1 MSTILFELGCEEL
14 PPKSLKPLRDALQ
27 ASVIAQ
33 LTEADITFDSIK
45 AFAAPRR
52 LALQIQG
59 ISDKQPDRSEQKRGP
74 AIKAA
79 FDAEGNLSK
88 ALRGSVSSNIP
99 FENSQVLENFFRDSK
114 DEKSNRNF
122 KELIDK
128 INKQGYKEVLEE
140 LNQKSISF
148 LTKYG
153 IKISVSGTSKGSY
166 ISFEQ
171 TIQGQATTE
180 LLPAIFQTALDN
192 LPIAKRM
199 RSGASRNE
207 FVRPVQWAVLMQD
220 SAVIDATIQGHQT
233 ANQTRGHRFHSP
245 NYHEIA
251 HAGNYE
257 QLLDG
262 LKVVADFD
270 KRQMLIKNQVK
281 ALADEVNAD
290 AIVPQDLLDEVTA
303 LVDFPI
309 ALRASFE
316 PRFLQVPQE
325 ALISTMQADQKYF
338 CLTDKAGKLQPYFIF
353 ITNIESKD
361 PNQIIEGNEK
371 VVRPRLAD
379 AEFFFL
385 QDQKQPLFALT
396 ESLKT
401 RVFQD
406 KLGTIWEKSERIAK
420 LAAFIAAL
428 MQQQGQQIDIDET
441 VRAGILSKA
450 DLASSL
456 VGEYPELQ
464 GIAGTYYARLNNEP
478 EAVAASLEE
487 QYLPKF
493 SGDVLPQTPIGICL
507 ALADRLDTLVGI
519 FAIDQAPTGS
529 KDPFSLR
536 RSAIGILRILIE
548 KQLPINLVAL
558 VEQAIKGY
566 SDAEGSKI
574 EKMGDTFTQVMAFLN
589 SRYRAMYTEQ
599 GVSVDTIQAVQA
611 INPHMP
617 LDFDQRIRAVQAFS
631 ELSQASMLA
640 DSNKRVANIL
650 AKSEVSVA
658 DNVDEALLSESAEQS
673 LYGSVRQAQT
683 AVQPLLEQAD
693 YTQVLQTLASLDEP
707 LTQFFDNVMVN
718 SEDAA
723 LKNNRLALLKQ
734 VRALFLTVADI
745 SELQL

>member
-27 ASVIAQ
+27 ASVTEQ
-33 LTEADITFDSIK
+33 LNEAEIGFDSIK

-52 LALQIQG
+52 LAIRIEG

-79 FDAEGNLSK
+79 FDSDGNPTRAAMGFAKGLGIDAS
-88 ALRGSVSSNIP
+88 
-99 FENSQVLENFFRDSK
+99 
-114 DEKSNRNF
+114 
-122 KELIDK
+122 ELITINTDK
-128 INKQGYKEVLEE
+128 GDYVGY
-140 LNQKSISF
+140 
-148 LTKYG
+148 
-153 IKISVSGTSKGSY
+153 
-166 ISFEQ
+166 EQ
-171 TIQGQATTE
+171 IIQGQATTE
-180 LLPAIFQTALDN
+180 LLPTIFQTALDN

-233 ANQTRGHRFHSP
+233 GKQTRGHRFHSP
-245 NYHEIA
+245 DYHEIT
-251 HAGNYE
+251 HANDYE
-257 QLLDG
+257 QLLDD

-270 KRQMLIKNQVK
+270 KRQTLIKNQVK
-281 ALADEVNAD
+281 TLADEVNAD
-290 AIVPQDLLDEVTA
+290 PIVPQDLLDEVTA

-309 ALRASFE
+309 ALRANFE
-316 PRFLQVPQE
+316 ARFLQVPQE

-338 CLTDKAGKLQPYFIF
+338 CLTDKEGKLQPYFIF

-379 AEFFFL
+379 AEFCCL

-420 LAAFIAAL
+420 LAAFIATL
-428 MQQQGQQIDIDET
+428 MQQQGRDINVDET
-441 VRAGILSKA
+441 VRAAILSKA

-464 GIAGTYYARLNNEP
+464 GIAGTYYARLNDEP
-478 EAVAASLEE
+478 EAVAASLQE

-566 SDAEGSKI
+566 STSEGSKI
-574 EKMGDTFTQVMAFLN
+574 AKMGDTFTQVMAFLN

-599 GVSVDTIQAVQA
+599 GISVDTIQAVQA

-617 LDFDQRIRAVQAFS
+617 LDFDQRIRAVQTFS
-631 ELSQASMLA
+631 ELPQAEELA

-658 DNVDEALLSESAEQS
+658 DTVDEALLSEAAEQT
-673 LYGSVRQAQT
+673 LYQAVQQAQM
-683 AVQPLLEQAD
+683 AVKPLLETAD
-693 YTQVLQTLASLDEP
+693 YTQVLQTLVSLDAP
-707 LTQFFDNVMVN
+707 LSGFFADVMVN

>member
-27 ASVIAQ
+27 ASVTEQ

-52 LALQIQG
+52 LAIQIQG

-79 FDAEGNLSK
+79 FDSDGNPTRAAMGFAKGLGIEAS
-88 ALRGSVSSNIP
+88 
-99 FENSQVLENFFRDSK
+99 
-114 DEKSNRNF
+114 
-122 KELIDK
+122 ELITINTDK
-128 INKQGYKEVLEE
+128 GDYVGY
-140 LNQKSISF
+140 
-148 LTKYG
+148 
-153 IKISVSGTSKGSY
+153 
-166 ISFEQ
+166 EQ
-171 TIQGQATTE
+171 VIDGQATTE

-220 SAVIDATIQGHQT
+220 GTVIDAIIQGHQT
-233 ANQTRGHRFHSP
+233 GTQTRGHRFHSP
-245 NYHEIA
+245 DYHTIA
-251 HAGNYE
+251 HANDYE

-309 ALRASFE
+309 ALRANFE
-316 PRFLQVPQE
+316 ARFLQVPQE

-420 LAAFIAAL
+420 LAAFIATL
-428 MQQQGQQIDIDET
+428 MQQQGRDISIDET
-441 VRAGILSKA
+441 VRAAILSKA

-464 GIAGTYYARLNNEP
+464 GIAGTYYARLNGEP

-493 SGDVLPQTPIGICL
+493 SGDVLPKTPIGICL

-566 SDAEGSKI
+566 STSDGSKI
-574 EKMGDTFTQVMAFLN
+574 AKMGDTFTQVMAFLN

-617 LDFDQRIRAVQAFS
+617 LDFDQRIRAVQTFS
-631 ELSQASMLA
+631 KLPQASMLA

-658 DNVDEALLSESAEQS
+658 DNVDEALLSEPAEQE
-673 LYGSVRQAQT
+673 LYQAVQQAQK
-683 AVQPLLEQAD
+683 AVKPLLETAD
-693 YTQVLQTLASLDEP
+693 YTQVLQTLVSLDAP
-707 LTQFFDNVMVN
+707 LTQFFADVMVN
-718 SEDAA
+718 SEDVA

>member
-27 ASVIAQ
+27 TSVTEQ
-33 LTEADITFDSIK
+33 LTAADITFDSIK

-52 LALQIQG
+52 LAIQIQG
-59 ISDKQPDRSEQKRGP
+59 ISDKQPDRTEQKRGP

-79 FDAEGNLSK
+79 FDAEGNPTRAAMGFAKGLGIEAS
-88 ALRGSVSSNIP
+88 
-99 FENSQVLENFFRDSK
+99 
-114 DEKSNRNF
+114 
-122 KELIDK
+122 ELTTITTDK
-128 INKQGYKEVLEE
+128 GDYV
-140 LNQKSISF
+140 
-148 LTKYG
+148 G
-153 IKISVSGTSKGSY
+153 
-166 ISFEQ
+166 FEQ
-171 TIQGQATTE
+171 TIRGQATTE

-220 SAVIDATIQGHQT
+220 DTVIDATIQGHQT
-233 ANQTRGHRFHSP
+233 GTQTRGHRFHSP
-245 NYHEIA
+245 DYHNIA
-251 HAGNYE
+251 HANDYE
-257 QLLDG
+257 ELLSG

-281 ALADEVNAD
+281 ALADEVNSD
-290 AIVPQDLLDEVTA
+290 AIVPQDLLEEVTA

-316 PRFLQVPQE
+316 ARFLQVPQE

-338 CLTDKAGKLQPYFIF
+338 CLTDKTGKLQPYFIF

-396 ESLKT
+396 ESLKN

-420 LAAFIAAL
+420 LAAFIATL
-428 MQQQGQQIDIDET
+428 MQQQGHDINVDET

-464 GIAGTYYARLNNEP
+464 GIAGTYYARLNDEP

-548 KQLPINLVAL
+548 KQLSINLVAL
-558 VEQAIKGY
+558 VEEAIKNYGRQN
-566 SDAEGSKI
+566 ATKLINE
-574 EKMGDTFTQVMAFLN
+574 EKTMDLSISDTFTQVMAFLN

-650 AKSEVSVA
+650 AKSEVNVA
-658 DNVDEALLSESAEQS
+658 DTVDESLLSEPAEQN
-673 LYGSVRQAQT
+673 LYANVQQAQT
-683 AVQPLLEQAD
+683 VVQPLLEQAD

-707 LTQFFDNVMVN
+707 LTQFFDQVMVN

>member
-27 ASVIAQ
+27 TSVIEQ
-33 LTEADITFDSIK
+33 LIEADITFDSIK

-52 LALQIQG
+52 LAIQING
-59 ISDKQPDRSEQKRGP
+59 ISDKQPDRTEEKRGP

-79 FDAEGNLSK
+79 FDADGNPTRAAIGFAKGLGIEAS
-88 ALRGSVSSNIP
+88 
-99 FENSQVLENFFRDSK
+99 
-114 DEKSNRNF
+114 
-122 KELIDK
+122 ELITINTDK
-128 INKQGYKEVLEE
+128 GDYVGY
-140 LNQKSISF
+140 
-148 LTKYG
+148 
-153 IKISVSGTSKGSY
+153 
-166 ISFEQ
+166 EQ
-171 TIQGQATTE
+171 VIHGQATTE

-220 SAVIDATIQGHQT
+220 DAVIDAIIQGHQT
-233 ANQTRGHRFHSP
+233 GTQTRGHRFHSP
-245 NYHEIA
+245 DYHTIA
-251 HAGNYE
+251 HANDYE
-257 QLLDG
+257 QLLDS

-270 KRQMLIKNQVK
+270 KRQTLIKNQVK

-309 ALRASFE
+309 ALRANFE
-316 PRFLQVPQE
+316 ARFLQVPQE

-420 LAAFIAAL
+420 LAAFIATL
-428 MQQQGQQIDIDET
+428 MQQQGRDINIDET
-441 VRAGILSKA
+441 VRAAILSKA

-464 GIAGTYYARLNNEP
+464 GIAGTYYARLNDEP

-493 SGDVLPQTPIGICL
+493 SGDVLPETPVGICL

-566 SDAEGSKI
+566 STSDGSKI
-574 EKMGDTFTQVMAFLN
+574 AKMGDTFTQVMAFLN

-617 LDFDQRIRAVQAFS
+617 LDFDQRIRAVQTFS
-631 ELSQASMLA
+631 KLTQAEKLA

-658 DNVDEALLSESAEQS
+658 DKVDEALLSEPAEKA
-673 LYGSVRQAQT
+673 LYQAVKQAQT
-683 AVQPLLEQAD
+683 AVTPLLEAAD
-693 YTQVLQTLASLDEP
+693 YTQVLQTLVSLDEP
-707 LTQFFDNVMVN
+707 LTQFFADVMVN

>member
-27 ASVIAQ
+27 ESVTEQ
-33 LTEADITFDSIK
+33 LADANISFDSIK

-52 LALQIQG
+52 LAIQIQG
-59 ISDKQPDRSEQKRGP
+59 ISDKQPDRTEEKRGP

-79 FDAEGNLSK
+79 FDADGNPTRAAMGFAKGLGIEASK
-88 ALRGSVSSNIP
+88 LTTINT
-99 FENSQVLENFFRDSK
+99 
-114 DEKSNRNF
+114 
-122 KELIDK
+122 DK
-128 INKQGYKEVLEE
+128 GDYVGYV
-140 LNQKSISF
+140 
-148 LTKYG
+148 
-153 IKISVSGTSKGSY
+153 
-166 ISFEQ
+166 Q

-207 FVRPVQWAVLMQD
+207 FVRPVQWAVLMQND
-220 SAVIDATIQGHQT
+220 AVINATIQGHQT
-233 ANQTRGHRFHSP
+233 GTQTRGHRFHSP
-245 NYHEIA
+245 DYHNIA
-251 HAGNYE
+251 HANDYE

-262 LKVVADFD
+262 LKVVVDFD

-281 ALADEVNAD
+281 ALADEVSSD
-290 AIVPQDLLDEVTA
+290 AIVPQSLLDEVTA

-316 PRFLQVPQE
+316 ARFLQVPQE

-338 CLTDKAGKLQPYFIF
+338 CLTDKIGKLQPYFIF

-441 VRAGILSKA
+441 VRAAILSKA

-464 GIAGTYYARLNNEP
+464 GIAGTYYARLNDEP

-566 SDAEGSKI
+566 STSDGSKI
-574 EKMGDTFTQVMAFLN
+574 AKMGDTFTQVMAFLN

-599 GVSVDTIQAVQA
+599 GISVDTIQAVQA

-631 ELSQASMLA
+631 ELPQASMLA

-658 DNVDEALLSESAEQS
+658 DTVDEALLSEPAEQN
-673 LYGSVRQAQT
+673 LYASVKQAQT
-683 AVQPLLEQAD
+683 VVQPLLEQAD

-718 SEDAA
+718 SEDTA
-723 LKNNRLALLKQ
+723 LKANRLALLKQ

>member
-27 ASVIAQ
+27 ASVTEQ
-33 LTEADITFDSIK
+33 LTDADISFDSIK

-52 LALQIQG
+52 LAIQIQG
-59 ISDKQPDRSEQKRGP
+59 ISDKQPDRTEQKRGP

-79 FDAEGNLSK
+79 FDADGNPTRAAMGFAKGLGIDAS
-88 ALRGSVSSNIP
+88 
-99 FENSQVLENFFRDSK
+99 
-114 DEKSNRNF
+114 
-122 KELIDK
+122 ELTTINTDK
-128 INKQGYKEVLEE
+128 GDYVGY
-140 LNQKSISF
+140 
-148 LTKYG
+148 
-153 IKISVSGTSKGSY
+153 
-166 ISFEQ
+166 EQ
-171 TIQGQATTE
+171 TIHGQATTE

-199 RSGASRNE
+199 RSGASRDE

-220 SAVIDATIQGHQT
+220 DAIIDATIQGHQT
-233 ANQTRGHRFHSP
+233 GTQTRGHRFHSP
-245 NYHEIA
+245 DYHTIA
-251 HAGNYE
+251 HANDYE
-257 QLLDG
+257 QLLDS

-281 ALADEVNAD
+281 ALADEVNSD

-316 PRFLQVPQE
+316 ARFLQVPQE

-353 ITNIESKD
+353 ITNIESKE

-420 LAAFIAAL
+420 LAAFIATL
-428 MQQQGQQIDIDET
+428 MQQQGREISVDET
-441 VRAGILSKA
+441 VRAAILSKA

-464 GIAGTYYARLNNEP
+464 GVAGTYYARLNGEP

-558 VEQAIKGY
+558 VEQAIKNY
-566 SDAEGSKI
+566 SDAKGSKI
-574 EKMGDTFTQVMAFLN
+574 AKMGDTFTQVMAFLN

-650 AKSEVSVA
+650 AKSEMNVA
-658 DNVDEALLSESAEQS
+658 DTVDEALLAEPAEQS
-673 LYGSVRQAQT
+673 LYSSVREAQT
-683 AVQPLLEQAD
+683 AVTPLLEKAD

-718 SEDAA
+718 SENDA

>member
-1 MSTILFELGCEEL
+1 MTTILFELGCEEL
-14 PPKSLKPLRDALQ
+14 PPKSLKTLRDALQ
-27 ASVIAQ
+27 NSVTEQ
-33 LTEADITFDSIK
+33 LVDADIRFDTIK

-52 LALQIQG
+52 LALQIHA
-59 ISDKQPDRSEQKRGP
+59 IADKQPDRSEQKRGP

-79 FDAEGNLSK
+79 FDADGNPTRAAIGFAKGLGIEAS
-88 ALRGSVSSNIP
+88 
-99 FENSQVLENFFRDSK
+99 
-114 DEKSNRNF
+114 
-122 KELIDK
+122 ELMIINTDK
-128 INKQGYKEVLEE
+128 GDYVGY
-140 LNQKSISF
+140 
-148 LTKYG
+148 
-153 IKISVSGTSKGSY
+153 
-166 ISFEQ
+166 EQ
-171 TIQGQATTE
+171 TVHGKAVAE
-180 LLPAIFQTALDN
+180 LLPQIFQTALDN

-199 RSGASRNE
+199 RSGTSRDE
-207 FVRPVQWAVLMQD
+207 FVRPVQWVVLMAD
-220 SAVIDATIQGHQT
+220 DEVIDASIQGHQSGQ
-233 ANQTRGHRFHSP
+233 QTRGHRFHSP
-245 NYHEIA
+245 DYHMIN
-251 HAGNYE
+251 HANDYE
-257 QLLDG
+257 ALLDS

-270 KRQMLIKNQVK
+270 KRQAFINNQVQ
-281 ALADEVNAD
+281 ALADEINAT

-309 ALRASFE
+309 ALRADFE

-338 CLTDKAGKLQPYFIF
+338 CLTDKDGKLQPYFIF
-353 ITNIESKD
+353 ITHIASKD
-361 PNQIIEGNEK
+361 PKQIIEGNEK

-385 QDQKQPLFALT
+385 QDQKQPLAALT

-406 KLGTIWEKSERIAK
+406 QLGTIWEKSERIAK
-420 LAAFIAAL
+420 LATFIATL
-428 MQQQGQQIDIDET
+428 LQEQGQQIDIEET
-441 VRAGILSKA
+441 ARAAMLSKA

-456 VGEYPELQ
+456 VGEYPDLQ
-464 GIAGTYYARLNNEP
+464 GIAGTYYARLNGEP

-493 SGDVLPQTPIGICL
+493 SGDVLPKTPIGICL

-519 FAIDQAPTGS
+519 FAIGQPPTGS

-548 KQLPINLVAL
+548 KQLPINLIAL
-558 VEQAIKGY
+558 VEQAIKNY
-566 SDAEGSKI
+566 NDKSGSKI
-574 EKMGDTFTQVMAFLN
+574 ANMGDTFTQVITFLN

-617 LDFDQRIRAVQAFS
+617 LDFDQRIRAVQAFRA
-631 ELSQASMLA
+631 LSQAEKLA
-640 DSNKRVANIL
+640 ESNKRVANIL
-650 AKSEVSVA
+650 AKSESA
-658 DNVDEALLSESAEQS
+658 IAENVDETILIEPAEQA
-673 LYGSVRQAQT
+673 LYSNVRQAQT
-683 AVQPLLEQAD
+683 AVQPLLAQAN
-693 YTQVLQTLASLDEP
+693 YTQALQTLASLDEP
-707 LTQFFDNVMVN
+707 LTQFFDGVMVN
-718 SEDAA
+718 SDDAA

>member
-27 ASVIAQ
+27 ASVTEQ
-33 LTEADITFDSIK
+33 LNEAEIGFDSIK

-52 LALQIQG
+52 LAIRIEG
-59 ISDKQPDRSEQKRGP
+59 ISDKQPDRSEQKCGP

-79 FDAEGNLSK
+79 FDSDGNPTRAAMGFAKGLGIDAS
-88 ALRGSVSSNIP
+88 
-99 FENSQVLENFFRDSK
+99 
-114 DEKSNRNF
+114 
-122 KELIDK
+122 ELITINTDK
-128 INKQGYKEVLEE
+128 GDYVGY
-140 LNQKSISF
+140 
-148 LTKYG
+148 
-153 IKISVSGTSKGSY
+153 
-166 ISFEQ
+166 EQ
-171 TIQGQATTE
+171 IIQGQATTE
-180 LLPAIFQTALDN
+180 LLPTIFQTALDN

-220 SAVIDATIQGHQT
+220 DVVIDATIQGHQT
-233 ANQTRGHRFHSP
+233 GKQTRGHRFHSP
-245 NYHEIA
+245 DYHEIT
-251 HAGNYE
+251 HANDYE

-270 KRQMLIKNQVK
+270 KRQTLIKNQVK
-281 ALADEVNAD
+281 TLADEVNAD
-290 AIVPQDLLDEVTA
+290 PIVPQDLLDEVTA

-309 ALRASFE
+309 ALRANFE

-420 LAAFIAAL
+420 LAAFIATL
-428 MQQQGQQIDIDET
+428 MQQQGRDINVDET
-441 VRAGILSKA
+441 VRAAILSKA

-464 GIAGTYYARLNNEP
+464 GIAGTYYARLNDEP
-478 EAVAASLEE
+478 EAVAASLQE

-493 SGDVLPQTPIGICL
+493 SGDVLPQTPIGISL

-566 SDAEGSKI
+566 STSEGSKI
-574 EKMGDTFTQVMAFLN
+574 AKMGDTFTQVMAFLN

-617 LDFDQRIRAVQAFS
+617 LDFDQRIRAVQTFS
-631 ELSQASMLA
+631 ELPQAEKLA

-658 DNVDEALLSESAEQS
+658 DTVDEALLSEPAEQA
-673 LYGSVRQAQT
+673 LYQAIQQAQT
-683 AVQPLLEQAD
+683 AVKPLLETAD
-693 YTQVLQTLASLDEP
+693 YTQVLQTLVSLDAP
-707 LTQFFDNVMVN
+707 LSDFFADVMVN

>member
-27 ASVIAQ
+27 ESVTEQ
-33 LTEADITFDSIK
+33 LADANISFDSIK

-52 LALQIQG
+52 LAIQIQG
-59 ISDKQPDRSEQKRGP
+59 ISDKQPDRTEEKRGP

-79 FDAEGNLSK
+79 FDADGNPTRAAMGFAKGLGIEAS
-88 ALRGSVSSNIP
+88 
-99 FENSQVLENFFRDSK
+99 
-114 DEKSNRNF
+114 
-122 KELIDK
+122 ELTTINTDK
-128 INKQGYKEVLEE
+128 GDYVGYV
-140 LNQKSISF
+140 
-148 LTKYG
+148 
-153 IKISVSGTSKGSY
+153 
-166 ISFEQ
+166 Q

-207 FVRPVQWAVLMQD
+207 FVRPVQWVVLMQD
-220 SAVIDATIQGHQT
+220 DAVINATIQGHQT
-233 ANQTRGHRFHSP
+233 GTQTRGHRFHSP
-245 NYHEIA
+245 DYHNIG
-251 HAGNYE
+251 HANDYE

-281 ALADEVNAD
+281 ALADEVSSD
-290 AIVPQDLLDEVTA
+290 AIVPQSLLDEVTA

-316 PRFLQVPQE
+316 ARFLQVPQE

-428 MQQQGQQIDIDET
+428 MQQQGQQIDIDDT
-441 VRAGILSKA
+441 VRAAILSKA

-464 GIAGTYYARLNNEP
+464 GIAGTYYARLNDEP

-566 SDAEGSKI
+566 STAEGSKI
-574 EKMGDTFTQVMAFLN
+574 AKMGDTFTQVMAFLN

-617 LDFDQRIRAVQAFS
+617 LDFDQRIRAVQTFS
-631 ELSQASMLA
+631 DLPQASMLA

-650 AKSEVSVA
+650 AKSEVDVA
-658 DNVDEALLSESAEQS
+658 NTVDESLLTEPAEQN
-673 LYGSVRQAQT
+673 LYASVKQAQT
-683 AVQPLLEQAD
+683 VVQPLLEQAD

-718 SEDAA
+718 SEDTA
-723 LKNNRLALLKQ
+723 LKANRLALLKQ

>member
-27 ASVIAQ
+27 ASVTEQ
-33 LTEADITFDSIK
+33 LNEAEIGFDSIK

-52 LALQIQG
+52 LAIRIEG

-79 FDAEGNLSK
+79 FDSDGNPTRAAMGFAKGLGIDAS
-88 ALRGSVSSNIP
+88 
-99 FENSQVLENFFRDSK
+99 
-114 DEKSNRNF
+114 
-122 KELIDK
+122 ELITINTDK
-128 INKQGYKEVLEE
+128 GDYVGY
-140 LNQKSISF
+140 
-148 LTKYG
+148 
-153 IKISVSGTSKGSY
+153 
-166 ISFEQ
+166 EQ
-171 TIQGQATTE
+171 IIQGQATTE
-180 LLPAIFQTALDN
+180 LLPTIFQTALDN

-233 ANQTRGHRFHSP
+233 GKQTRGHRFHSP
-245 NYHEIA
+245 DYHEIT
-251 HAGNYE
+251 HANDYE
-257 QLLDG
+257 QLLDD

-270 KRQMLIKNQVK
+270 KRQTLIKNQVK
-281 ALADEVNAD
+281 TLADEVNAD
-290 AIVPQDLLDEVTA
+290 PIVPQDLLDEVTA

-309 ALRASFE
+309 ALRANFE
-316 PRFLQVPQE
+316 ARFLQVPQE

-420 LAAFIAAL
+420 LAAFIATL
-428 MQQQGQQIDIDET
+428 MQQQGRDINVDET
-441 VRAGILSKA
+441 VRAAILSKA

-478 EAVAASLEE
+478 EAVAASLQE

-566 SDAEGSKI
+566 STSEGSKI
-574 EKMGDTFTQVMAFLN
+574 AKMGDTFTQVMAFLN

-617 LDFDQRIRAVQAFS
+617 LDFDQRIRAVQTFS
-631 ELSQASMLA
+631 ELPQAEELA

-658 DNVDEALLSESAEQS
+658 DTVDEALLSEPAEQT
-673 LYGSVRQAQT
+673 LYQAVQQAQT
-683 AVQPLLEQAD
+683 AVKPLLETAD
-693 YTQVLQTLASLDEP
+693 YTQVLQTLVSLDAP
-707 LTQFFDNVMVN
+707 LTQFFADVMVN

>member
-27 ASVIAQ
+27 ESVIEQ
-33 LTEADITFDSIK
+33 LNEAEISFDSIK

-79 FDAEGNLSK
+79 FDADGNPTRAAMGFAKGLGIEAS
-88 ALRGSVSSNIP
+88 
-99 FENSQVLENFFRDSK
+99 
-114 DEKSNRNF
+114 
-122 KELIDK
+122 ELITINTDK
-128 INKQGYKEVLEE
+128 GDYVGY
-140 LNQKSISF
+140 
-148 LTKYG
+148 
-153 IKISVSGTSKGSY
+153 
-166 ISFEQ
+166 EQ
-171 TIQGQATTE
+171 VIHGQATTE

-220 SAVIDATIQGHQT
+220 STVIDATIQGHQT
-233 ANQTRGHRFHSP
+233 GTQTRGHRFHSP

-251 HAGNYE
+251 HANDYE

-270 KRQMLIKNQVK
+270 KRQMLIKNQMK
-281 ALADEVNAD
+281 ALADEVNSD

-338 CLTDKAGKLQPYFIF
+338 CLTDKTGKLQPYFIF

-658 DNVDEALLSESAEQS
+658 DNVDEALLSEPAEQG
-673 LYGSVRQAQT
+673 LYASVIQAQT
-683 AVQPLLEQAD
+683 AVKPLLEQAD

>member
-27 ASVIAQ
+27 ASVTEQ

-52 LALQIQG
+52 LAIQIQG

-79 FDAEGNLSK
+79 FDSDGNPTRAAMGFAKGLGIEAS
-88 ALRGSVSSNIP
+88 
-99 FENSQVLENFFRDSK
+99 
-114 DEKSNRNF
+114 
-122 KELIDK
+122 ELITINTDK
-128 INKQGYKEVLEE
+128 GDYVGY
-140 LNQKSISF
+140 
-148 LTKYG
+148 
-153 IKISVSGTSKGSY
+153 
-166 ISFEQ
+166 EQ
-171 TIQGQATTE
+171 VIHGQATTE

-220 SAVIDATIQGHQT
+220 STVIDATIQGHQT
-233 ANQTRGHRFHSP
+233 GTQTRGHRFHSP
-245 NYHEIA
+245 DYHTIA
-251 HAGNYE
+251 HANDYE

-309 ALRASFE
+309 ALRANFE
-316 PRFLQVPQE
+316 ARFLQVPQE

-420 LAAFIAAL
+420 LAAFIATL
-428 MQQQGQQIDIDET
+428 MQQQGRDISIDET
-441 VRAGILSKA
+441 VRAAILSKA

-464 GIAGTYYARLNNEP
+464 GIAGTYYARLNGEP
-478 EAVAASLEE
+478 EAIAASLEE

-493 SGDVLPQTPIGICL
+493 SGDVLPKTPIGICL

-566 SDAEGSKI
+566 STSDGSKI
-574 EKMGDTFTQVMAFLN
+574 AKMGDTFTQVMAFLN

-617 LDFDQRIRAVQAFS
+617 LDFDQRIRAVQTFS
-631 ELSQASMLA
+631 KLPQASMLA

-658 DNVDEALLSESAEQS
+658 DNVDESLLSEPAEQA
-673 LYGSVRQAQT
+673 LYQAVQQAQT
-683 AVQPLLEQAD
+683 AVKPLLETAD
-693 YTQVLQTLASLDEP
+693 YTQVLQTLVSLDAP
-707 LTQFFDNVMVN
+707 LTQFFADVMVN
-718 SEDAA
+718 SDDAA

>member
-27 ASVIAQ
+27 ASVTEQ
-33 LTEADITFDSIK
+33 LNEAEISFDSIK

>member
-27 ASVIAQ
+27 TSVTEQ
-33 LTEADITFDSIK
+33 LSAAEITFDSIK
-45 AFAAPRR
+45 AFATPRR
-52 LALQIQG
+52 LAIQIEG
-59 ISDKQPDRSEQKRGP
+59 ISDKQPDRTEQKRGP

-79 FDAEGNLSK
+79 FDSDGNPTRAAIGFAKGLGIEAS
-88 ALRGSVSSNIP
+88 
-99 FENSQVLENFFRDSK
+99 
-114 DEKSNRNF
+114 
-122 KELIDK
+122 ELTTINTDK
-128 INKQGYKEVLEE
+128 GDYV
-140 LNQKSISF
+140 
-148 LTKYG
+148 G
-153 IKISVSGTSKGSY
+153 
-166 ISFEQ
+166 FEQ
-171 TIQGQATTE
+171 TISGQATTE
-180 LLPAIFQTALDN
+180 LLPAIFQTALDS

-207 FVRPVQWAVLMQD
+207 FVRPVQWVVLMQD
-220 SAVIDATIQGHQT
+220 DTVIDATIQGHET
-233 ANQTRGHRFHSP
+233 GSQTRGHRFHSP
-245 NYHEIA
+245 DYHDIA
-251 HAGNYE
+251 HANDYE

-281 ALADEVNAD
+281 ALADEVNSD

-316 PRFLQVPQE
+316 ARFLQVPQE

-338 CLTDKAGKLQPYFIF
+338 CLTDKTGKLQPYFIF

-420 LAAFIAAL
+420 LAAFIATL
-428 MQQQGQQIDIDET
+428 MQQQGHDINVDDT

-464 GIAGTYYARLNNEP
+464 GIAGTYYARLNEEP

-493 SGDVLPQTPIGICL
+493 SGDVLPQTPVGICL

-566 SDAEGSKI
+566 SDAEGTKI
-574 EKMGDTFTQVMAFLN
+574 AKMGDTFTQVMAFLN

-650 AKSEVSVA
+650 AKSEVDVA
-658 DNVDEALLSESAEQS
+658 DTVDEALLSETAEQN
-673 LYGSVRQAQT
+673 LYANVQQAQT
-683 AVQPLLEQAD
+683 VVQPLLEQAD

-718 SEDAA
+718 SDDAA

>member
-1 MSTILFELGCEEL
+1 MSSILFELGCEEL
-14 PPKSLKPLRDALQ
+14 PPKSLKTLRDALQ
-27 ASVIAQ
+27 ASVTEQ
-33 LTEADITFDSIK
+33 LNEADISFDSIHS
-45 AFAAPRR
+45 FAAPRR

-79 FDAEGNLSK
+79 FDAEGNPTRA
-88 ALRGSVSSNIP
+88 ALGFAKGLGIEAS
-99 FENSQVLENFFRDSK
+99 
-114 DEKSNRNF
+114 
-122 KELIDK
+122 ELITINTDK
-128 INKQGYKEVLEE
+128 GDYIGYE
-140 LNQKSISF
+140 QKV
-148 LTKYG
+148 T
-153 IKISVSGTSKGSY
+153 
-166 ISFEQ
+166 
-171 TIQGQATTE
+171 GQAVTE
-180 LLPAIFQTALDN
+180 LLPQILQTALDQ

-199 RSGASRNE
+199 RSGASREE

-220 SAVIDATIQGHQT
+220 DQVIEAVIQGQQT
-233 ANQTRGHRFHSP
+233 GTQTRGHRFHSP
-245 NYHEIA
+245 DYHTID
-251 HAGNYE
+251 HADNYE
-257 QLLDG
+257 EFLQS
-262 LKVVADFD
+262 LKVIVDFD
-270 KRQMLIKNQVK
+270 KRKTLIKNQVK
-281 ALADEVNAD
+281 ALADQVNAN
-290 AIVPQDLLDEVTA
+290 AIVPPELLDEVTA

-338 CLTDKAGKLQPYFIF
+338 CLTDKDGKLQPYFIF

-361 PNQIIEGNEK
+361 PNQIVQGNEK

-396 ESLKT
+396 ENLKT

-406 KLGTIWEKSERIAK
+406 KLGTIWQKSERIAK
-420 LAAFIAAL
+420 LAAFIATL
-428 MQQQGQQIDIDET
+428 MQQQGMQISINET
-441 VRAGILSKA
+441 VRAAILSKA

-464 GIAGTYYARLNNEP
+464 GIAGTYYARLNDEP

-558 VEQAIKGY
+558 VEQAVNNYTSGE
-566 SDAEGSKI
+566 DSKI
-574 EKMGDTFTQVMAFLN
+574 AKMGDTLTQVMAFLN

-631 ELSQASMLA
+631 ALPQASKLA

-650 AKSEVSVA
+650 AKSESDVA
-658 DNVDEALLSESAEQS
+658 SSVDESLLVEPAEQE
-673 LYGSVRQAQT
+673 LYRAVSQAQT
-683 AVQPLLEQAD
+683 AVEPLLARAD
-693 YTQVLQTLASLDEP
+693 YTQILQTLASLDEP
-707 LTQFFDNVMVN
+707 LTQFFEGVMVN
-718 SEDAA
+718 SEELA

>member
-79 FDAEGNLSK
+79 FDAEGNPTRAAMGFAKGLGIEAS
-88 ALRGSVSSNIP
+88 
-99 FENSQVLENFFRDSK
+99 
-114 DEKSNRNF
+114 
-122 KELIDK
+122 ELITINTDK
-128 INKQGYKEVLEE
+128 GDYVGY
-140 LNQKSISF
+140 
-148 LTKYG
+148 
-153 IKISVSGTSKGSY
+153 
-166 ISFEQ
+166 EQ
-171 TIQGQATTE
+171 VIHGQATTE
-180 LLPAIFQTALDN
+180 LLAAIFQTALDN

-220 SAVIDATIQGHQT
+220 STVIDAIIQGHQT
-233 ANQTRGHRFHSP
+233 GTQTRGHRFHSP

-251 HAGNYE
+251 HANDYE
-257 QLLDG
+257 ELLGG

-281 ALADEVNAD
+281 ALADEVNSD

-558 VEQAIKGY
+558 VEQAVKGY

-658 DNVDEALLSESAEQS
+658 DTVDEALLSEPAEQS
-673 LYGSVRQAQT
+673 LYASVLQAQT
-683 AVQPLLEQAD
+683 AVKPLLEQAD

>member
-1 MSTILFELGCEEL
+1 MSIILFELGCEEL

-27 ASVIAQ
+27 TSVTEQ
-33 LTEADITFDSIK
+33 LTAADITFDSIK

-52 LALQIQG
+52 LAIQIQG
-59 ISDKQPDRSEQKRGP
+59 ISDKQPDRTEQKRGP

-79 FDAEGNLSK
+79 FDSDGNPTRAAMGFAKGLGVEAS
-88 ALRGSVSSNIP
+88 
-99 FENSQVLENFFRDSK
+99 D
-114 DEKSNRNF
+114 
-122 KELIDK
+122 LITINTDK
-128 INKQGYKEVLEE
+128 GDYVGY
-140 LNQKSISF
+140 
-148 LTKYG
+148 
-153 IKISVSGTSKGSY
+153 
-166 ISFEQ
+166 EQ
-171 TIQGQATTE
+171 TIHGQATTE

-207 FVRPVQWAVLMQD
+207 FVRPVQWVVLMQND
-220 SAVIDATIQGHQT
+220 TVIDATIQGHQT
-233 ANQTRGHRFHSP
+233 STQTRGHRFHSP
-245 NYHEIA
+245 DCHSIENA
-251 HAGNYE
+251 NNYE

-270 KRQMLIKNQVK
+270 KRQMLINNQVK
-281 ALADEVNAD
+281 ALADEVNSD

-316 PRFLQVPQE
+316 ARFLQVPQE

-338 CLTDKAGKLQPYFIF
+338 CLTDKTGKLQPYFIF

-396 ESLKT
+396 ESLKN

-420 LAAFIAAL
+420 LAAFIATL
-428 MQQQGQQIDIDET
+428 MQQQGHNINVDET

-464 GIAGTYYARLNNEP
+464 GIAGTYYARLNDEL

-574 EKMGDTFTQVMAFLN
+574 AKMGDTFTQVMAFLN

-617 LDFDQRIRAVQAFS
+617 LDFDQRIRAVQAFG

-650 AKSEVSVA
+650 AKSEVNVA
-658 DNVDEALLSESAEQS
+658 DTVDEALLSESAEQN
-673 LYGSVRQAQT
+673 LYASVKQAQT
-683 AVQPLLEQAD
+683 VVQPLLEQAD

-707 LTQFFDNVMVN
+707 LTQFFDQVMVN

>member
-1 MSTILFELGCEEL
+1 MTTILFELGCEEL

-27 ASVIAQ
+27 ASVTAQ
-33 LTEADITFDSIK
+33 LAEADISFDSIK

-52 LALQIQG
+52 LALQIEG
-59 ISDKQPDRSEQKRGP
+59 ISEKQPDRTEEKRGP

-79 FDAEGNLSK
+79 FDAEGNPTRAAIGFAKGLGIEAS
-88 ALRGSVSSNIP
+88 
-99 FENSQVLENFFRDSK
+99 
-114 DEKSNRNF
+114 
-122 KELIDK
+122 ELTTINTDK
-128 INKQGYKEVLEE
+128 GDYVGYV
-140 LNQKSISF
+140 QM
-148 LTKYG
+148 
-153 IKISVSGTSKGSY
+153 V
-166 ISFEQ
+166 
-171 TIQGQATTE
+171 QGQATTE

-207 FVRPVQWAVLMQD
+207 FVRPVQWVVLMQD
-220 SAVIDATIQGHQT
+220 STVIDATIQGHQT
-233 ANQTRGHRFHSP
+233 GNQTRGHRFHSP
-245 NYHEIA
+245 EYHTIA
-251 HAGNYE
+251 HANDYE
-257 QLLDG
+257 QLLEG

-270 KRQMLIKNQVK
+270 KRQAFINNQVQ
-281 ALADEVNAD
+281 ALAAEVNAD
-290 AIVPQDLLDEVTA
+290 AIVPQSLLDEVTA

-338 CLTDKAGKLQPYFIF
+338 CLTDKEGKLQPYFIF

-493 SGDVLPQTPIGICL
+493 SGDVLPKTPIGICL

-519 FAIDQAPTGS
+519 FAIGQAPTGS

-566 SDAEGSKI
+566 SSSDASKI
-574 EKMGDTFTQVMAFLN
+574 AKMGDTFTQVMAFLN

-617 LDFDQRIRAVQAFS
+617 LDFDQRIRAVQTFS
-631 ELSQASMLA
+631 ELPQASMLA

-650 AKSEVSVA
+650 AKSEGTVA
-658 DNVDEALLSESAEQS
+658 DEVNVLILTEDAEKT
-673 LYGSVRQAQT
+673 LYETVQQAQLDVT
-683 AVQPLLEQAD
+683 PLLETAN
-693 YTQVLQTLASLDEP
+693 YTQVLQTLVSLDAP
-707 LTQFFDNVMVN
+707 LTQFFADVMVN

-723 LKNNRLALLKQ
+723 LKANRLALLKQ

>member
-27 ASVIAQ
+27 ASITEQ
-33 LTEADITFDSIK
+33 LTEAEISFDSIK

-59 ISDKQPDRSEQKRGP
+59 IGDKQPDRREQKRGP

-79 FDAEGNLSK
+79 FDADGNPTRAAMGFAKGLGIEAS
-88 ALRGSVSSNIP
+88 
-99 FENSQVLENFFRDSK
+99 
-114 DEKSNRNF
+114 
-122 KELIDK
+122 ELITINTDK
-128 INKQGYKEVLEE
+128 GDYVGY
-140 LNQKSISF
+140 
-148 LTKYG
+148 
-153 IKISVSGTSKGSY
+153 
-166 ISFEQ
+166 EQ

-180 LLPAIFQTALDN
+180 LLPAIFQTALDK

-233 ANQTRGHRFHSP
+233 GTQTRGHRFHSP
-245 NYHEIA
+245 DYHNIA
-251 HAGNYE
+251 HANDYE
-257 QLLDG
+257 ELLSG

-281 ALADEVNAD
+281 ALSDEVNSD
-290 AIVPQDLLDEVTA
+290 AIVPQTLLDEVTA

-316 PRFLQVPQE
+316 ARFLQVPQE

-338 CLTDKAGKLQPYFIF
+338 CLTDKTGKLQPYFIF

-396 ESLKT
+396 ESLKN

-428 MQQQGQQIDIDET
+428 MQQQGQQISIDET

-566 SDAEGSKI
+566 SNTDGSKI
-574 EKMGDTFTQVMAFLN
+574 AKMGDTFTQVMAFLN

-658 DNVDEALLSESAEQS
+658 DNVDEALLSEPAEQS
-673 LYGSVRQAQT
+673 LYASVQQAQT

-693 YTQVLQTLASLDEP
+693 YTQVLQTLASLDKP

>member
-27 ASVIAQ
+27 ASVTEQ
-33 LTEADITFDSIK
+33 LNEAEIGFDSIK

-52 LALQIQG
+52 LAIRIEG

-79 FDAEGNLSK
+79 FDSDGNPTRAAMGFAKGLGIDAS
-88 ALRGSVSSNIP
+88 
-99 FENSQVLENFFRDSK
+99 
-114 DEKSNRNF
+114 
-122 KELIDK
+122 ELITINTDK
-128 INKQGYKEVLEE
+128 GDYVGY
-140 LNQKSISF
+140 
-148 LTKYG
+148 
-153 IKISVSGTSKGSY
+153 
-166 ISFEQ
+166 EQ
-171 TIQGQATTE
+171 IIQGQATTE
-180 LLPAIFQTALDN
+180 LLPTIFQTALDN

-233 ANQTRGHRFHSP
+233 GKQTRGHRFHSP
-245 NYHEIA
+245 DYHEIT
-251 HAGNYE
+251 HANDYE
-257 QLLDG
+257 QLLDD

-270 KRQMLIKNQVK
+270 KRQTLIKNQVK
-281 ALADEVNAD
+281 TLADEVNAD
-290 AIVPQDLLDEVTA
+290 PIVPQDLLDEVTA

-309 ALRASFE
+309 ALRANFE
-316 PRFLQVPQE
+316 ARFLQVPQE

-420 LAAFIAAL
+420 LAAFIATL
-428 MQQQGQQIDIDET
+428 MQQQGRDINVDET
-441 VRAGILSKA
+441 VRAAILSKA

-478 EAVAASLEE
+478 EAVAASLQE

-566 SDAEGSKI
+566 STSEGSKI
-574 EKMGDTFTQVMAFLN
+574 AKMGDTFTQVMAFLN

-617 LDFDQRIRAVQAFS
+617 LDFDQRIRAVQTFS
-631 ELSQASMLA
+631 ELPQAEKLA

-658 DNVDEALLSESAEQS
+658 DTVDEALLSEPAEQT
-673 LYGSVRQAQT
+673 LYQAVQQAQM
-683 AVQPLLEQAD
+683 AVKPLLETAD
-693 YTQVLQTLASLDEP
+693 YTQVLQTLVSLDAP
-707 LTQFFDNVMVN
+707 LTQFFADVMVN

>member
-27 ASVIAQ
+27 ASVTEQ
-33 LTEADITFDSIK
+33 LNEAEIGFDSIK

-52 LALQIQG
+52 LAIRIEG

-79 FDAEGNLSK
+79 FDSDGNPTRAAMGFAKGLGIDAS
-88 ALRGSVSSNIP
+88 
-99 FENSQVLENFFRDSK
+99 
-114 DEKSNRNF
+114 
-122 KELIDK
+122 ELITINTDK
-128 INKQGYKEVLEE
+128 GDYVGY
-140 LNQKSISF
+140 
-148 LTKYG
+148 
-153 IKISVSGTSKGSY
+153 
-166 ISFEQ
+166 EQ
-171 TIQGQATTE
+171 IIQGQATTE
-180 LLPAIFQTALDN
+180 LLPTIFQTALDN

-220 SAVIDATIQGHQT
+220 DVVIDATIQGHQT
-233 ANQTRGHRFHSP
+233 GKQTRGHRFHSP
-245 NYHEIA
+245 DYHEIT
-251 HAGNYE
+251 HANDYE

-270 KRQMLIKNQVK
+270 KRQTLIKNQVK
-281 ALADEVNAD
+281 TLADEVNAD
-290 AIVPQDLLDEVTA
+290 PIVPQDLLDEVTA

-309 ALRASFE
+309 ALRANFE
-316 PRFLQVPQE
+316 ARFLQVPQE

-420 LAAFIAAL
+420 LAAFIATL
-428 MQQQGQQIDIDET
+428 MQQQGRDINVDET
-441 VRAGILSKA
+441 VRAAILSKA

-464 GIAGTYYARLNNEP
+464 GIAGTYYARLNDEP
-478 EAVAASLEE
+478 EAVAASLQE

-566 SDAEGSKI
+566 STSEGSKI
-574 EKMGDTFTQVMAFLN
+574 AKMGDTFTQVMAFLN

-617 LDFDQRIRAVQAFS
+617 LDFDQRIRAVQTFS
-631 ELSQASMLA
+631 ELPQAEKLA

-650 AKSEVSVA
+650 VKSEVRVA
-658 DNVDEALLSESAEQS
+658 DTVDEALLSEPAEQT
-673 LYGSVRQAQT
+673 LYQAVQQAQT
-683 AVQPLLEQAD
+683 AVKPLLETAD
-693 YTQVLQTLASLDEP
+693 YTQVLQTLVSLDAP
-707 LTQFFDNVMVN
+707 LSDFFADVMVN

-734 VRALFLTVADI
+734 VRALFLAVADI

>member
-27 ASVIAQ
+27 TSVTDQ
-33 LTEADITFDSIK
+33 LKNADISFESIR

-59 ISDKQPDRSEQKRGP
+59 ISEKQPDRSEQKRGP

-79 FDAEGNLSK
+79 FDAEGNPSRAAIGFAKGLGIDPS
-88 ALRGSVSSNIP
+88 
-99 FENSQVLENFFRDSK
+99 
-114 DEKSNRNF
+114 
-122 KELIDK
+122 ELITINTDK
-128 INKQGYKEVLEE
+128 GDYVGY
-140 LNQKSISF
+140 
-148 LTKYG
+148 
-153 IKISVSGTSKGSY
+153 
-166 ISFEQ
+166 EQ
-171 TIQGQATTE
+171 TIHGQAVTE
-180 LLPAIFQTALDN
+180 LLPQILQTALDN

-199 RSGASRNE
+199 RSGSSREE

-220 SAVIDATIQGHQT
+220 DQLVEATIQGQQT
-233 ANQTRGHRFHSP
+233 GTQTRGHRFHSP
-245 NYHEIA
+245 DYHAID
-251 HAGNYE
+251 HADNYE
-257 QLLDG
+257 SLLQS
-262 LKVVADFD
+262 LKVIANFD
-270 KRQMLIKNQVK
+270 KRRTLINNQVK
-281 ALADEVNAD
+281 TLADQVNAK
-290 AIVPQDLLDEVTA
+290 AIVPQELLDEVTA

-338 CLTDKAGKLQPYFIF
+338 CLTDKQGKLLPYFIF

-361 PNQIIEGNEK
+361 PNQIVEGNEK

-406 KLGTIWEKSERIAK
+406 KLGTIWQKSERIAN
-420 LAAFIAAL
+420 LAAFIATL
-428 MQQQGQQIDIDET
+428 MLEQGVQIDIDET
-441 VRAGILSKA
+441 VRAAILSKA

-478 EAVAASLEE
+478 EAVAASLQE

-558 VEQAIKGY
+558 VEQAIKNY
-566 SDAEGSKI
+566 SSADNDATI
-574 EKMGDTFTQVMAFLN
+574 KMGDTFTQVITFLN

-631 ELSQASMLA
+631 ELPQASKLA

-650 AKSEVSVA
+650 AKSEAQVA
-658 DNVDEALLSESAEQS
+658 DNIDESLLSEPAEQQ
-673 LYGSVRQAQT
+673 LYRAVNQAQ
-683 AVQPLLEQAD
+683 AALAPLLKEAD
-693 YTQVLQTLASLDEP
+693 YTQILQKLASLDEP
-707 LTQFFDNVMVN
+707 LTQFFDDVMVN

-723 LKNNRLALLKQ
+723 LKGNRLALLKQ

>member
-27 ASVIAQ
+27 ASVTEQ
-33 LTEADITFDSIK
+33 LNEAEIGFDSIK

-52 LALQIQG
+52 LAIRIEG

-79 FDAEGNLSK
+79 FDSDGNPTRAAMGFAKGLGIDAS
-88 ALRGSVSSNIP
+88 
-99 FENSQVLENFFRDSK
+99 
-114 DEKSNRNF
+114 
-122 KELIDK
+122 ELITINTDK
-128 INKQGYKEVLEE
+128 GDYVGY
-140 LNQKSISF
+140 
-148 LTKYG
+148 
-153 IKISVSGTSKGSY
+153 
-166 ISFEQ
+166 EQ
-171 TIQGQATTE
+171 IIQGQATTE
-180 LLPAIFQTALDN
+180 LLPTIFQTALDN

-220 SAVIDATIQGHQT
+220 DAVIDATIQGHQT
-233 ANQTRGHRFHSP
+233 GKQTRGHRFHSP
-245 NYHEIA
+245 DYHEIT
-251 HAGNYE
+251 HANDYE

-270 KRQMLIKNQVK
+270 KRQTLIKNQVK
-281 ALADEVNAD
+281 TLADEVNAD
-290 AIVPQDLLDEVTA
+290 PIVPQDLLDEVTA

-309 ALRASFE
+309 ALRANFE

-420 LAAFIAAL
+420 LAAFIATL
-428 MQQQGQQIDIDET
+428 MQQQGRDINVDET
-441 VRAGILSKA
+441 VRAAILSKA

-464 GIAGTYYARLNNEP
+464 GIAGTYYARLNDEP
-478 EAVAASLEE
+478 EAVAASLQE

-566 SDAEGSKI
+566 STSEGSKI
-574 EKMGDTFTQVMAFLN
+574 AKMGDTFTQVMAFLN

-599 GVSVDTIQAVQA
+599 GISVDTIQAVQA

-631 ELSQASMLA
+631 TLSQASMLA

-650 AKSEVSVA
+650 AKSEVIVS
-658 DNVDEALLSESAEQS
+658 DTVDETLLTEPAEQN

-683 AVQPLLEQAD
+683 AVTPLLEQAD

-707 LTQFFDNVMVN
+707 LTEFFDNVMVN
-718 SEDAA
+718 SEDEA

>member
-27 ASVIAQ
+27 ASVTEQ
-33 LTEADITFDSIK
+33 LNQADISFDSIK

-52 LALQIQG
+52 LALQIEG
-59 ISDKQPDRSEQKRGP
+59 ISEKQPDRTEEKRGP

-79 FDAEGNLSK
+79 FDADGNPTRAAMGFAKGLGIEAS
-88 ALRGSVSSNIP
+88 
-99 FENSQVLENFFRDSK
+99 
-114 DEKSNRNF
+114 
-122 KELIDK
+122 ELTTINTDK
-128 INKQGYKEVLEE
+128 GDYVGY
-140 LNQKSISF
+140 I
-148 LTKYG
+148 
-153 IKISVSGTSKGSY
+153 
-166 ISFEQ
+166 Q
-171 TIQGQATTE
+171 TVQGQATTE
-180 LLPAIFQTALDN
+180 LLPTIFQTALDN

-220 SAVIDATIQGHQT
+220 DAVIDATIQGHQT
-233 ANQTRGHRFHSP
+233 GNQTRGHRFHSP
-245 NYHEIA
+245 EYHTIA
-251 HAGNYE
+251 HANDYE

-290 AIVPQDLLDEVTA
+290 AIVPQSLLDEVTA

-396 ESLKT
+396 ENLKT

-428 MQQQGQQIDIDET
+428 MQQQDQQIDIDET

-464 GIAGTYYARLNNEP
+464 GIAGTYYARLNDEP

-566 SDAEGSKI
+566 SDADGSKVT
-574 EKMGDTFTQVMAFLN
+574 KMGDTFTQVMTFLN

-631 ELSQASMLA
+631 ELSQAEKLA

-650 AKSEVSVA
+650 AKSEGVVA
-658 DNVDEALLSESAEQS
+658 DEVDASLLTEDAEKS
-673 LYGSVRQAQT
+673 LYQAVQQAQT
-683 AVQPLLEQAD
+683 AVTPLLETAN
-693 YTQVLQTLASLDEP
+693 YTQILQTLVSLDEP
-707 LTQFFDNVMVN
+707 LTQFFADVMVN
-718 SEDAA
+718 SKDMA
-723 LKNNRLALLKQ
+723 LQANRLALLKQ

>member
-27 ASVIAQ
+27 KSVTEQ
-33 LTEADITFDSIK
+33 LNEADISFDSIK

-79 FDAEGNLSK
+79 FDADGNPTRAAMGFAKGLGVDAS
-88 ALRGSVSSNIP
+88 
-99 FENSQVLENFFRDSK
+99 
-114 DEKSNRNF
+114 
-122 KELIDK
+122 ELMTINTDK
-128 INKQGYKEVLEE
+128 GDYVGY
-140 LNQKSISF
+140 
-148 LTKYG
+148 
-153 IKISVSGTSKGSY
+153 
-166 ISFEQ
+166 EQ
-171 TIQGQATTE
+171 TIHGQATTE

-199 RSGASRNE
+199 RSGTSRNE
-207 FVRPVQWAVLMQD
+207 FVRPVQWVVLMQD

-233 ANQTRGHRFHSP
+233 GMQTRGHRFHSP
-245 NYHEIA
+245 DYHDIA
-251 HAGNYE
+251 HANDYE

-281 ALADEVNAD
+281 ALADEVSAD
-290 AIVPQDLLDEVTA
+290 AIVPQYLLDEVTA

-316 PRFLQVPQE
+316 PCFLQVPQE

-338 CLTDKAGKLQPYFIF
+338 CLTDKAGTLQPYFIF

-406 KLGTIWEKSERIAK
+406 TLGTIWEKSERIAK

-428 MQQQGQQIDIDET
+428 MQQQGHDISIDET

-464 GIAGTYYARLNNEP
+464 GVAGTYYARLNDEP
-478 EAVAASLEE
+478 EAVAASIEE

-493 SGDVLPQTPIGICL
+493 SGDILPKTAVGICL

-558 VEQAIKGY
+558 VEQAIKNY
-566 SDAEGSKI
+566 STADDSKI
-574 EKMGDTFTQVMAFLN
+574 TKMGDTFTQVMAFLN

-611 INPHMP
+611 IHPHMP
-617 LDFDQRIRAVQAFS
+617 LDFDQRIRAVQTFS
-631 ELSQASMLA
+631 ELPQAEKLS

-658 DNVDEALLSESAEQS
+658 DEVNEAILSEPAEKN
-673 LYGSVRQAQT
+673 LYSSVLQAQT
-683 AVQPLLEQAD
+683 AVEPLLEQAD
-693 YTQVLQTLASLDEP
+693 YTQVLQTLVSLDEP
-707 LTQFFDNVMVN
+707 LTAFFADVMVN

-723 LKNNRLALLKQ
+723 LKANRLALLKQ

>member
-1 MSTILFELGCEEL
+1 MSNILFELGCEEL
-14 PPKSLKPLRDALQ
+14 PPKSLKPLRDALES
-27 ASVIAQ
+27 SVTAQ
-33 LTEADITFDSIK
+33 LHDADISFESIK

-52 LALQIQG
+52 LAIHIHG

-79 FDAEGNLSK
+79 FDSEGNPTRAAMGFAKGLGITPEQ
-88 ALRGSVSSNIP
+88 LTTIHT
-99 FENSQVLENFFRDSK
+99 
-114 DEKSNRNF
+114 
-122 KELIDK
+122 DK
-128 INKQGYKEVLEE
+128 GDYV
-140 LNQKSISF
+140 
-148 LTKYG
+148 G
-153 IKISVSGTSKGSY
+153 
-166 ISFEQ
+166 FEQ
-171 TIQGQATTE
+171 TIQGQATAE
-180 LLPAIFQTALDN
+180 LLPQVFQTALDN

-199 RSGASRNE
+199 RTGASRDE
-207 FVRPVQWAVLMQD
+207 FVRPVQWVVLMQD
-220 SAVIDATIQGHQT
+220 DHVIDATIQGHKT
-233 ANQTRGHRFHSP
+233 SNQTRGHRFHSP
-245 NYHEIA
+245 DYHTLD
-251 HAGNYE
+251 HADHYE
-257 QLLDG
+257 SLLKG

-270 KRQMLIKNQVK
+270 KRRMLIKNQVK
-281 ALADEVNAD
+281 TLADQVNCT
-290 AIVPQDLLDEVTA
+290 AIMPQALLDEVTA

-338 CLTDKAGKLQPYFIF
+338 CLTDKAGTLQPYFIF

-361 PNQIIEGNEK
+361 PRQIIEGNEK

-396 ESLKT
+396 DSLKT
-401 RVFQD
+401 RVFQEQ
-406 KLGTIWEKSERIAK
+406 LGTIWQKSERIAK

-428 MQQQGQQIDIDET
+428 MQQQGRDINIDET
-441 VRAGILSKA
+441 VRAAMLSKA
-450 DLASSL
+450 DLASAL

-464 GIAGTYYARLNNEP
+464 GIAGSYYARLNEEP
-478 EAVAASLEE
+478 EAVAASLLE

-493 SGDVLPQTPIGICL
+493 SGDVLPDTSIGICL

-558 VEQAIKGY
+558 VEQAIKNY
-566 SDAEGSKI
+566 SDDSGSKI
-574 EKMGDTFTQVMAFLN
+574 AKMGDTFTQVMAFLN

-631 ELSQASMLA
+631 ELTQASMLA

-650 AKSEVSVA
+650 TKSEGAVA
-658 DNVDEALLSESAEQS
+658 DVVDAALLTEPAEKA
-673 LYGSVRQAQT
+673 LYEAVVQAQANVT
-683 AVQPLLEQAD
+683 PLLENAD
-693 YTQVLQTLASLDEP
+693 YTGVLQTLVSLDAP
-707 LTQFFDNVMVN
+707 LTQFFADVMVN
-718 SEDAA
+718 SDDAA
-723 LKNNRLALLKQ
+723 LKANRLSLLKQ

>member
-27 ASVIAQ
+27 ASVTEQ
-33 LTEADITFDSIK
+33 LNEAEISFDTIK

-79 FDAEGNLSK
+79 FDAEGNPTRAAMGFAKGLGIEAS
-88 ALRGSVSSNIP
+88 
-99 FENSQVLENFFRDSK
+99 
-114 DEKSNRNF
+114 
-122 KELIDK
+122 ELITINTDK
-128 INKQGYKEVLEE
+128 GDYVGY
-140 LNQKSISF
+140 
-148 LTKYG
+148 
-153 IKISVSGTSKGSY
+153 
-166 ISFEQ
+166 EQ
-171 TIQGQATTE
+171 IIHGQATTE
-180 LLPAIFQTALDN
+180 LLAAIFQTALDN

-220 SAVIDATIQGHQT
+220 STVIDAIIQGHQT
-233 ANQTRGHRFHSP
+233 GTQTRGHRFHSP

-251 HAGNYE
+251 HANDYE
-257 QLLDG
+257 ELLGG

-281 ALADEVNAD
+281 ALADEVNSD

-658 DNVDEALLSESAEQS
+658 DTVDEALLSESAEQS
-673 LYGSVRQAQT
+673 LYASVLQAQT
-683 AVQPLLEQAD
+683 AVKPLLEQAD
-693 YTQVLQTLASLDEP
+693 YTQVLQTLASLDKP

>member
-27 ASVIAQ
+27 ASVIEQ
-33 LTEADITFDSIK
+33 LKEADISFNSIK

-52 LALQIQG
+52 LAIQITG
-59 ISDKQPDRSEQKRGP
+59 ISDKQPDRTEQKRGP

-79 FDAEGNLSK
+79 FDDEGNPTRAAMGFAKGLGIETS
-88 ALRGSVSSNIP
+88 
-99 FENSQVLENFFRDSK
+99 
-114 DEKSNRNF
+114 
-122 KELIDK
+122 ELTTINTDK
-128 INKQGYKEVLEE
+128 GDYVGY
-140 LNQKSISF
+140 
-148 LTKYG
+148 
-153 IKISVSGTSKGSY
+153 
-166 ISFEQ
+166 EQ
-171 TIQGQATTE
+171 TIHGQATTE
-180 LLPAIFQTALDN
+180 LLPDIFQTALDN

-199 RSGASRNE
+199 RSGSGREE
-207 FVRPVQWAVLMQD
+207 FVRPVQWVVLMQD
-220 SAVIDATIQGHQT
+220 DQVIDATIQGHQSG
-233 ANQTRGHRFHSP
+233 AKTRGHRFHSP
-245 NYHEIA
+245 DDHELD
-251 HAGNYE
+251 HADNYE
-257 QLLDG
+257 SLLER
-262 LKVVADFD
+262 LKVIADFD
-270 KRQMLIKNQVK
+270 KRRIMINNQVK
-281 ALADEVNAD
+281 TLADQVNAD
-290 AIVPQDLLDEVTA
+290 AIVPAELLDEVTA
-303 LVDFPI
+303 LVDLPI

-338 CLTDKAGKLQPYFIF
+338 CLTDKDGKLQPYFIF

-361 PNQIIEGNEK
+361 PNQIVEGNEK

-385 QDQKQPLFALT
+385 QDQKQPLFAMT

-406 KLGTIWEKSERIAK
+406 QLGTIWEKSERIAK
-420 LAAFIAAL
+420 LAGFIAGL
-428 MQQQGQQIDIDET
+428 LQQQGQSIDLDET
-441 VRAGILSKA
+441 VRAAMLAKA
-450 DLASSL
+450 DLTSSL

-464 GIAGTYYARLNNEP
+464 GIAGTYYARLNDEP
-478 EAVAASLEE
+478 EAVAASIEE

-493 SGDVLPQTPIGICL
+493 SGDILPQTPIGICL

-548 KQLPINLVAL
+548 KQLPIKLVAL

-566 SDAEGSKI
+566 SNESGSKI
-574 EKMGDTFTQVMAFLN
+574 AKMGDTFTQVMAFLN
-589 SRYRAMYTEQ
+589 SRYRAMYTEK

-617 LDFDQRIRAVQAFS
+617 LDFDQRIRAVQSFS
-631 ELSQASMLA
+631 KLPQASMLA
-640 DSNKRVANIL
+640 DSNKRVANII
-650 AKSEVSVA
+650 AKSEGAVA
-658 DNVDEALLSESAEQS
+658 DSVDESLLTEAAEQA
-673 LYGSVRQAQT
+673 LYAKVQQAQQQV
-683 AVQPLLEQAD
+683 APLLEQAH
-693 YTQVLQTLASLDEP
+693 YTQVLQTLTSLDEP
-707 LTQFFDNVMVN
+707 LTQFFDSVMVN

-723 LKNNRLALLKQ
+723 LKANRLALLKQ

>member
-27 ASVIAQ
+27 ASVTEQ
-33 LTEADITFDSIK
+33 LNEAEIGFDSIK

-52 LALQIQG
+52 LAIRIEG

-79 FDAEGNLSK
+79 FDSDGNPTRAAMGFAKGLGIDAS
-88 ALRGSVSSNIP
+88 
-99 FENSQVLENFFRDSK
+99 
-114 DEKSNRNF
+114 
-122 KELIDK
+122 ELITINTDK
-128 INKQGYKEVLEE
+128 GDYVGY
-140 LNQKSISF
+140 
-148 LTKYG
+148 
-153 IKISVSGTSKGSY
+153 
-166 ISFEQ
+166 EQ
-171 TIQGQATTE
+171 IIQGQATTE
-180 LLPAIFQTALDN
+180 LLPTIFQTALDN

-220 SAVIDATIQGHQT
+220 DAVIDATIQGHQT
-233 ANQTRGHRFHSP
+233 GKQTRGHRFHSP
-245 NYHEIA
+245 DYHEIT
-251 HAGNYE
+251 HANDYE

-270 KRQMLIKNQVK
+270 KRQTLIKNQVK
-281 ALADEVNAD
+281 TLADEVNAD
-290 AIVPQDLLDEVTA
+290 PIVPQDLLDEVTA

-309 ALRASFE
+309 ALRANFE
-316 PRFLQVPQE
+316 ARFLQVPQE

-406 KLGTIWEKSERIAK
+406 KLGTIWQKSERIAK
-420 LAAFIAAL
+420 LAAFIATL
-428 MQQQGQQIDIDET
+428 MQQQGRDINVDET
-441 VRAGILSKA
+441 VRAAILSKA

-464 GIAGTYYARLNNEP
+464 GIAGTYYARLNDEP
-478 EAVAASLEE
+478 EAVAASLQE

-566 SDAEGSKI
+566 STSEGSKI
-574 EKMGDTFTQVMAFLN
+574 AKMGDTFTQVMAFLN

-617 LDFDQRIRAVQAFS
+617 LDFDQRIRAVQTFS
-631 ELSQASMLA
+631 ELPQAEKLA

-658 DNVDEALLSESAEQS
+658 DTVDEALLSEPAEQT
-673 LYGSVRQAQT
+673 LYQAVQQAQM
-683 AVQPLLEQAD
+683 AVKPLLETAD
-693 YTQVLQTLASLDEP
+693 YTQVLQTLVSLDAP
-707 LTQFFDNVMVN
+707 LTQFFADVMVN

>member
-27 ASVIAQ
+27 ASVTQQ
-33 LTEADITFDSIK
+33 LTDADISFDSIK

-52 LALQIQG
+52 LAIQIEG
-59 ISDKQPDRSEQKRGP
+59 ISDKQPDRTEQKRGP

-79 FDAEGNLSK
+79 FDAEGNPTRAAMGFAKGLGIDAS
-88 ALRGSVSSNIP
+88 
-99 FENSQVLENFFRDSK
+99 
-114 DEKSNRNF
+114 
-122 KELIDK
+122 ELTTINTDK
-128 INKQGYKEVLEE
+128 GDYV
-140 LNQKSISF
+140 
-148 LTKYG
+148 G
-153 IKISVSGTSKGSY
+153 
-166 ISFEQ
+166 FEQ
-171 TIQGQATTE
+171 TITGQATTE
-180 LLPAIFQTALDN
+180 LLPDIFQTALDS

-199 RSGASRNE
+199 RSGSSRNE

-220 SAVIDATIQGHQT
+220 AAVIDATIQGHQT
-233 ANQTRGHRFHSP
+233 GSQTRGHRFHSP
-245 NYHEIA
+245 DYHNIV
-251 HAGNYE
+251 HANEYE
-257 QLLDG
+257 QLLDS
-262 LKVVADFD
+262 LKVVVDFD
-270 KRQMLIKNQVK
+270 KRQMLINNQVK
-281 ALADEVNAD
+281 VLAGEVNAD

-316 PRFLQVPQE
+316 ARFLQVPQE

-420 LAAFIAAL
+420 LAAFVATL
-428 MQQQGQQIDIDET
+428 MQQQGHDINVDDT

-464 GIAGTYYARLNNEP
+464 GIAGTYYARLNEEP

-566 SDAEGSKI
+566 SNAEGSKI
-574 EKMGDTFTQVMAFLN
+574 TKMGDTFTQVMAFLN

-617 LDFDQRIRAVQAFS
+617 LDFDQRIRAVQAFG
-631 ELSQASMLA
+631 EMSQASMLA

-650 AKSEVSVA
+650 AKSEIEVA
-658 DNVDEALLSESAEQS
+658 DTVDEALLSESAEQN
-673 LYGSVRQAQT
+673 LYANVKQAQT
-683 AVQPLLEQAD
+683 RVQPLLEQAD

-718 SEDAA
+718 SDDAT